1 MSQELLSSERKH
13 IITKNGKNLGEM
25 TGCNIDTSKWVVT
38 SIIVELHDEMAKQL
52 NVKKPFMKKAMMK
65 IRPDQ
70 IGVVGDV
77 IQLSVDL
84 EALKT
89 NL

>member
-1 MSQELLSSERKH
+1 MPQEILSSEKKH
-13 IITKNGKNLGEM
+13 VITKNGMNLGEM

-38 SIIVELHDEMAKQL
+38 SIIVELHNDMTTQL
-52 NVKKPFMKKAMMK
+52 NVKKPFMKRAMIK

-77 IQLSVDL
+77 IHLSVDL

>member
-1 MSQELLSSERKH
+1 MPQELLSSDKKH
-13 IITKNGKNLGEM
+13 VITRNGMNLGEM

-38 SIIVELHDEMAKQL
+38 SIIVQLHNEMAKQL
-52 NVKKPFMKKAMMK
+52 NVKKPFMKRATMK

-70 IGVVGDV
+70 IRVVGDV
-77 IQLSVDL
+77 IHLSVDL